1 MSQPKL
7 SEKIVELPLSKIH
20 ADLEWNCRRIAG
32 DKETSTEGNEQGNEF
47 KELILSLRARG
58 QDQAVIVRPR
68 GQGYSL
74 VVGFRRFLALQA
86 IAAEDGASKTATIK
100 AVIRELNDV
109 EAKSLNIR
117 ENTARKDLLPTDL
130 CRALVDLKALYEKHK
145 GAPTVQGLADEV
157 GIGRPYASK
166 LFSIADKAHPKV
178 LQQWFDAPAAIGV
191 VKMTEVIKHDKNEG
205 NGARQA
211 QALAELLP
219 TAGRGKGGGRKAWL
233 KGAENEAKRV
243 GTFLGT
249 LERKGLI
256 DTDALDF
263 EVSLED
269 CIKMGQGDAK
279 ATDKQR
285 AELVKVITTAY
296 ETALKPPVEK
306 AEKTEKGEKGKG
318 KDAKGTSE
326 AAAN

>member
-7 SEKIVELPLSKIH
+7 SEKIVEIPLSKIH
-20 ADLEWNCRRIAG
+20 ADFEWNCRRIAG
-32 DKETSTEGNEQGNEF
+32 EEETSTEGNEQGNEF
-47 KELILSLRARG
+47 KGLVESLKARG

-68 GQGYSL
+68 GQGYAL
-74 VVGFRRFLALQA
+74 VVGFRRFKAMQT
-86 IAAEDGASKTATIK
+86 IATEEGTLKTATIK

-145 GAPTVQGLADEV
+145 GAPTVTALADEV

-166 LFSIADKAHPKV
+166 LFAIAEKAHPKV
-178 LQQWFDAPAAIGV
+178 LQQWYETPAAIGV

-233 KGAENEAKRV
+233 KGAENECKRV

-256 DTDALDF
+256 DTSNLDF

-269 CIKMGQGDAK
+269 CVKMGQGDAK

-285 AELVKVITTAY
+285 AELVKTITTAY
-296 ETALKPPVEK
+296 EAALKPPVEK
-306 AEKTEKGEKGKG
+306 AEKAKDGKDKG
-318 KDAKGTSE
+318 KDKGANSE

>member
-1 MSQPKL
+1 MSQAKL
-7 SEKIVELPLSKIH
+7 SEKIIEIPLSKVH
-20 ADLEWNCRRIAG
+20 ADLEWNCRRLAG
-32 DKETSTEGNEQGNEF
+32 SQETSTEGNEQGNEF

-68 GQGYSL
+68 GQGFAL

-86 IAAEDGASKTATIK
+86 MAAEDGTTKTATVK
-100 AVIRELNDV
+100 AIVRELNDV

-145 GAPTVQGLADEV
+145 GAPTIEGIANEV
-157 GIGRPYASK
+157 GIGRSYASK
-166 LFSIADKAHPKV
+166 LFSIADQAHPKV
-178 LQQWFDAPAAIGV
+178 LEQWFSAPAAIGV

-256 DTDALDF
+256 DTVALDF
-263 EVSLED
+263 EISLED

-285 AELVKVITTAY
+285 AELVKAITEAY
-296 ETALKPPVEK
+296 EAALKPPAPK
-306 AEKTEKGEKGKG
+306 AEKPEKADGKGKG
-318 KDAKGTSE
+318 KPANSE
-326 AAAN
+326 ASAN